1 MERFRWSVVVL
12 SMFCLRSKLEVL
24 ILFPLGR
31 QIPYFIC
38 CNLWKSR
45 SKTRPCLAV
54 CSVGGVKDCRV
65 AAGGARR
72 GVLPD
77 LGLPPPSGV
86 ASSVHYYALQRN
98 LGHVTRDTWVAR
110 HGQCMVWGTAGVG
123 SAKDPT
129 KTQESVMANSQHPD
143 MQTGGCM
150 KTNENMYV

>member
-1 MERFRWSVVVL
+1 M
-12 SMFCLRSKLEVL
+12 
-24 ILFPLGR
+24 
-31 QIPYFIC
+31 
-38 CNLWKSR
+38 
-45 SKTRPCLAV
+45 
-54 CSVGGVKDCRV
+54 
-65 AAGGARR
+65 
-72 GVLPD
+72 LPD
-77 LGLPPPSGV
+77 LGIPPPSGV